1 METLETL
8 KEHLEVIEDE
18 RNKYLNQL
26 EQIYEAIVGEDGINR
41 YDHEEIIDRIYEMYD
56 CYQYVVENVY
66 SKGRYIK

>member
-1 METLETL
+1 MT
-8 KEHLEVIEDE
+8 E
-18 RNKYLNQL
+18 REQL

-66 SKGRYIK
+66 SKGRRIR